1 MNIKIE
7 LLKNHLYDYINN
19 HINDFE
25 INADKI
31 ADTIAINT
39 LDEIQKILRNDT
51 LSDFE
56 IVEEIVCVFEKYN
69 LDTGACHDF

>member
-19 HINDFE
+19 HIGDFE
-25 INADKI
+25 IDADKI
-31 ADTIAINT
+31 ADTIATNILEEIQNILKNNT
-39 LDEIQKILRNDT
+39 LT
-51 LSDFE
+51 DFE

-69 LDTGACHDF
+69 IDIGARHNF